1 MKKRSFW
8 LGQIGKAWEKRSVI
22 WLSGVRRVGKTFL
35 SQSLTDAEYFD
46 CELPRIRVMLEDAE
60 GFLRPLRGRTII
72 LDEIHRLQNPSE
84 LLKIAADHY
93 PEVRILATGSST
105 LGASAKFKDT
115 LTGRKESLYLTPMLA
130 QDLVDFGQAD
140 GGAYEQSDGDA
151 NGQADGQADL
161 AKRLLFGG
169 LPPFF
174 LSETFPERNFQDWV
188 DGYWA
193 KDIQELFHLERRHA
207 FQRFFELLMAQ
218 SGGIFEASRFTAPC
232 EVSRPTISNYLS
244 VLEATYVAH
253 IVRPFS
259 SNKAA
264 EVISAPKVYGFD
276 TGFVCYYRG
285 WRELRREDMGLL
297 WEHYVLNE
305 IQGRMQIRNVM
316 YWRDKR
322 GHEID
327 FVVAGRGR
335 PPVAIECKWS
345 AAEFD
350 PGNLKRFRERYP
362 EGDSL
367 VAAADVEKPFARN
380 YKGMDVKFV
389 NLPSLIDA
397 LINIRGTET

>member
-1 MKKRSFW
+1 MKNRSFW
-8 LGQIGKAWEKRSVI
+8 IEQIEKAWERRSII

-35 SQSLTDAEYFD
+35 SQSLRDAEYFD
-46 CELPRIRVMLEDAE
+46 CELPRVRVMLEDIE

-105 LGASAKFKDT
+105 LGASAKFSDT
-115 LTGRKESLYLTPMLA
+115 LTGRKESIWLTPMLA
-130 QDLVDFGQAD
+130 QDLEDFGAP
-140 GGAYEQSDGDA
+140 
-151 NGQADGQADL
+151 DL
-161 AKRLLFGG
+161 SKRFLFGG
-169 LPPFF
+169 MPPFY
-174 LSETFPERNFQDWV
+174 LSDDFPERSFQDWV

-207 FQRFFELLMAQ
+207 FQRFFELLMGQ
-218 SGGIFEASRFTAPC
+218 SGGIFEASRFTGSC
-232 EVSRPTISNYLS
+232 EVSRTTIANYLS
-244 VLEATYVAH
+244 VLDTTYVVH

-259 SNKAA
+259 SNKSA

-285 WRELRREDMGLL
+285 WSTLRREDMGLL

-305 IQGRMQIRNVM
+305 MQGRLQMRDIM

-327 FVVAGRGR
+327 FVVARRGR

-350 PGNLKRFRERYP
+350 PANLKRFRERYP

-367 VAAADVEKPFARN
+367 IAAADVEKSFIRN
-380 YKGMDVKFV
+380 YKGMDVTFV
-389 NLPSLIDA
+389 NLAGLIDA
-397 LINIRGTET
+397 LALE

>member
-1 MKKRSFW
+1 MKTRSFW
-8 LGQIGKAWEKRSVI
+8 VEQIGKAWERRSVI

-35 SQSLTDAEYFD
+35 SQSLPDIEYFD
-46 CELPRIRVMLEDAE
+46 CELPRVRVMLEDAE

-115 LTGRKESLYLTPMLA
+115 LTGRKESLWLTPMLA
-130 QDLVDFGQAD
+130 QDLVDFGD
-140 GGAYEQSDGDA
+140 
-151 NGQADGQADL
+151 ADL

-169 LPPFF
+169 LPPFY

-207 FQRFFELLMAQ
+207 FQRFFELLMGQ
-218 SGGIFEASRFTAPC
+218 SGGIFEASRFTGPC

-285 WRELRREDMGLL
+285 WHELRREDMGVL

-305 IQGRMQIRNVM
+305 IQGRLQIRNVM

-327 FVVAGRGR
+327 FVVAGRGK

-345 AAEFD
+345 ATEFD
-350 PGNLKRFRERYP
+350 PGNLRRFRERYP

-367 VAAADVEKPFARN
+367 VVAADVEKPFIRN
-380 YKGMDVKFV
+380 YKGIEVTFV
-389 NLPSLIDA
+389 SLTGLIEA
-397 LINIRGTET
+397 LARK